1 VGYSRPAGSMVV
13 VDAQHP
19 ICANLDRCGCNW
31 IADPASPIGLC
42 FNCTLTRTRPA
53 DGDAL
58 GEIHA
63 AAWEAAYAPFFKPDF
78 AARAVQDRRTRW
90 HRLIADAGLPILLGA
105 VDGRPLVLYY
115 SVASRPGAAEIYS
128 FYGHPDGWG
137 TGVAA
142 ALMAGTLELLRD
154 TGFDRVHL
162 WTLRDTPQSRR
173 FYTKCG
179 FTETGATTT
188 RDFGDGNPLAQVEY
202 ALLTSEVERRQGNS
216 G

>member
-1 VGYSRPAGSMVV
+1 MIEIRQAT
-13 VDAQHP
+13 
-19 ICANLDRCGCNW
+19 
-31 IADPASPIGLC
+31 AS
-42 FNCTLTRTRPA
+42 

-58 GEIHA
+58 GQIHA
-63 AAWEAAYAPFFKPDF
+63 AAWEAAYAPFFTPGF

-90 HRLIADAGLPILLGA
+90 HGLIAASRLPVLLGA
-105 VDGRPLVLYY
+105 VDGRPLVLSYCVP
-115 SVASRPGAAEIYS
+115 SESRPGLAEIYS

-142 ALMAGTLELLRD
+142 ELMNGTLDSLRAN
-154 TGFDRVHL
+154 GFARVHL

-202 ALLTSEVERRQGNS
+202 ERLTSSDSPDRRPPA
-216 G
+216 